1 MKNVRSPKII
11 YMTNVERRYFMMGRA
26 LEELKEAGKVSASCQ
41 VLKTSDEDL
50 WNPSW
55 EAAVDGASLVMIRFM
70 GNTIRTKFWTACM
83 HFLERRGIP
92 YYMDA
97 AGSAEEE
104 CMKWVD
110 GKDISIF
117 KEYSFYGGL
126 SNYKN
131 LWLYSSHLF
140 DDTIEVPDKPTPL
153 CWAGIYH
160 PGMKDKFMDDLSLYE
175 KTYMKSGRPTI
186 GFLFYRDEWVWDDLH
201 YQDAFIA
208 EAEKQGLNIIPVF
221 TNGLPDPKLGM
232 PTISEVFQ
240 KYFTRDGQTIVDTV
254 VNVMKFSFTT
264 SGSIS
269 TDTLKEIGVPV
280 LQAYSLIAPKEEW
293 EKSPEGMNAMEI
305 SISVTMPE
313 MDGIIH
319 GVPIAAKHV
328 KDNGEVEYLPL
339 PERVSYMVARAGAW
353 AKLHR
358 KENKDKKIAIIFHN
372 YPPKNSN
379 IGSALGLDSIESM
392 CRFLRMMKEAGYQL
406 DFLPKDG
413 AELISMLTSRA
424 TNDLSMMTEEQVE
437 QCQKMPCE
445 QYVRFFDS
453 FPETAR
459 KQMEKDWGQAPGT
472 VMVDDTGNILVPGL
486 LDGNVFITVQAPR
499 GYGFDADKV
508 YHDPYVAPTH
518 QYLAYYQWI
527 RDVWK
532 ADGVIHVGTHGNLEW
547 LPGKGA
553 GLSADSYPDLAL
565 GSLPNIYPYH
575 MTITGEG
582 IQAKRRGGACL
593 VDHLPAPLTDA
604 GTYDELSELEKSMDE
619 YAHFEK
625 TEPETAKKLI
635 SSIRELAQKAD
646 LDGEVPYDETV
657 SFDSYLSS
665 LHSYIEDLK
674 NSECHA
680 GLHIMGQMPEGDI
693 LQNEILQM
701 LRLPNGEQPSI
712 FELFAEKEGFTVDTL
727 IRDAQTL
734 LKGNRTGSEWMK
746 QIRSE
751 AESFVA
757 ALMEKDFTDE
767 GLQDGMALPFVQS
780 ADPAWQKKL
789 RQLGTY
795 ISADLY
801 HRLTGTKQEMVHTLE
816 GISAKY
822 IQPGPSGS
830 PHAGGVS
837 LIPAGLNFYGIDPRK
852 LPTKAAWEIGK
863 ELGDQVIEQ
872 FIADEGKYPEN
883 VGMVFWSGSNMRSHG
898 QCIAEFLY
906 LMGLKP
912 VWEKGSLM
920 VKHLEVIPLS
930 ELKRPRIDVT
940 ARISGLFRDTMPV
953 VVSLLDKAVL
963 LAASLDEPEEE
974 NFVKHHI
981 SVDSAAMVEK
991 GMKPEEAWREAAYRV
1006 FGDAPGTYGA
1016 GVAAL
1021 LENKN
1026 WDTLD
1031 DLAHVFVRWGGHAFG
1046 AKSNGTYKPELFEN
1060 RLAHMEVT
1068 IKNEDNHET
1077 NMMSSDDYNAYH
1089 GGLIA
1094 AVRSYSGKQPHSYEG
1109 DSTDRSQVK
1118 VRTVQEVAK
1127 RVFRAESINPKFIE
1141 GMMKHGYKG
1150 AADLSSRV
1158 SISFQWDATSDV
1170 MEDWMYEKLAEKY
1183 ALDRKVQDWMKEVN
1197 PWALQRITETLLE
1210 AEKRGLWNAKEETL
1224 GELQQLYLDVEGE
1237 LEDDE

>member
-1 MKNVRSPKII
+1 MYTETSPKII
-11 YMTNVERRYFMMGRA
+11 YMTNVDRRYFMMSRA
-26 LEELKEAGKVSASCQ
+26 LAELQEAGAVSSLCRT
-41 VLKTSDEDL
+41 VKTADSDVWSAD
-50 WNPSW
+50 W
-55 EAAVDGASLVMIRFM
+55 EEVISGAALVMIRFM
-70 GNTIRTKFWTACM
+70 GNTIRTKFWSACM
-83 HFLERRGIP
+83 ASLTRHGIP

-104 CMKWVD
+104 CAQWVEQR
-110 GKDISIF
+110 DISLF

-140 DDTIEVPDKPTPL
+140 DASIPIPEKPTPL

-160 PGMKDKFMDDLSLYE
+160 PGMKDKYMTDVDLYE
-175 KTYMKSGRPTI
+175 KRYMKPGRPTI

-232 PTISEVFQ
+232 PTISAVFQ
-240 KYFTRDGQTIVDTV
+240 SYFMKNGRPIVDAV

-269 TDTLKEIGVPV
+269 TDMLHALGVPI
-280 LQAYSLIAPKEEW
+280 LQCYSLIAPKEEW
-293 EKSPEGMNAMEI
+293 EASPEGMNAMEI

-328 KDNGEVEYLPL
+328 KEDGEVEYLPL
-339 PERVSYMVARAGAW
+339 PERVSYMVSRAGAW
-353 AKLHR
+353 ARLHQ
-358 KENKDKKIAIIFHN
+358 KANKDKKIAIIFHN

-392 CRFLRMMKEAGYQL
+392 CRFLGLMKEAGYAL

-413 AELISMLTSRA
+413 AELIHLLTSRA

-437 QCQKMPCE
+437 ECQKLSVE
-445 QYVRFFDS
+445 AYLKTFET
-453 FPETAR
+453 FPDAV
-459 KQMEKDWGQAPGT
+459 KQQMEKDWGKAPGT
-472 VMVDDTGNILVPGL
+472 VMVDEEGNILVPGL
-486 LDGNVFITVQAPR
+486 LDGHVFITVQAPR

-508 YHDPYVAPTH
+508 YHDPFVAPTH

-527 RDVWK
+527 REVWQ
-532 ADGVIHVGTHGNLEW
+532 ADAVIHVGTHGNLEW

-553 GLSADSYPDLAL
+553 GLSQDSYPDLAL

-604 GTYDELSELEKSMDE
+604 GTYDELAELEKAMDE

-625 TEPETAKKLI
+625 TEPETATRLV
-635 SSIRELAQKAD
+635 SMIRDLAVKAD
-646 LDGEVPYDETV
+646 LDGEIPYSEETPF
-657 SFDSYLSS
+657 SDYLGR

-680 GLHIMGQMPEGDI
+680 GLHILGQMPEGDI
-693 LQNEILQM
+693 LRNEMLQM
-701 LRLPNGEQPSI
+701 LRLPNGEYPSI
-712 FELFAEKEGFTVDTL
+712 FFLLAEKEGTTVDAL
-727 IRDAQTL
+727 IQGAQVL
-734 LKGNRTGSEWMK
+734 LPCGMTGSEMMGHVR
-746 QIRSE
+746 QE
-751 AESFVA
+751 AEDFLS
-757 ALMEKDFTDE
+757 ALMEKDFTGEALEE
-767 GLQDGMALPFVQS
+767 GMTLSFVKE
-780 ADPAWQKKL
+780 APAVWQEKLKK
-789 RQLGTY
+789 LGTY
-795 ISADLY
+795 ICQDLY
-801 HRLTGTKQEMVHTLE
+801 RRLTRTQEEIDHTLE

-822 IQPGPSGS
+822 IKPGASGS

-837 LIPAGLNFYGIDPRK
+837 LLPAGLNFYGIDPRK
-852 LPTKAAWEIGK
+852 LPTRAAYEVGK

-872 FIADEGKYPEN
+872 YIADEGTYPEN

-906 LMGLKP
+906 LMGLRP
-912 VWEKGSLM
+912 IWEKGSLM
-920 VKHLEVIPLS
+920 VKHLEVIPLT

-953 VVSLLDKAVL
+953 VVQLLDKAVL
-963 LAASLDEPEEE
+963 LAASLDEPVEE
-974 NFVKHHI
+974 NFIKKHI
-981 SVDSAAMVEK
+981 TEDSQAMMEK
-991 GMKPEEAWREAAYRV
+991 GMGKEEAWREAAYRV

-1031 DLAHVFVRWGGHAFG
+1031 DLAHVFVRWGGHAYG
-1046 AKSNGTYKPELFEN
+1046 AKSNGTYKPELFEK
-1060 RLAHMEVT
+1060 RLSHMEVT

-1094 AVRSYSGKQPHSYEG
+1094 AVRSYSGKKPHSYEG
-1109 DSTDRSQVK
+1109 DSTDRSQIK
-1118 VRTVQEVAK
+1118 VRTVEDVAK
-1127 RVFRAESINPKFIE
+1127 RVFRTESINPKFIE

-1183 ALDRKVQDWMKEVN
+1183 ALDSHVQDWMKEVN

-1210 AEKRGLWNAKEETL
+1210 AEKRGLWHAKEETL
-1224 GELQQLYLDVEGE
+1224 GALQDLYLEVEGE
-1237 LEDDE
+1237 LEEDE